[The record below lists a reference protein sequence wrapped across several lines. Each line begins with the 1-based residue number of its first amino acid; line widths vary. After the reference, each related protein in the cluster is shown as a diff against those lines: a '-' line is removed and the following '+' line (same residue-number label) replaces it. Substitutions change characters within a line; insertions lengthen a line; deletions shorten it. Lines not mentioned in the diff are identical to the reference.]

1 MCKTTD
7 LIDSL
12 RKKLCQF
19 VKVEKTDDIRLF
31 YLKRVSYNEVIP
43 SIGWI
48 NIEIQRG
55 DNPII

>member
-1 MCKTTD
+1 VCKTTD

-43 SIGWI
+43 SIEWI
-48 NIEIQRG
+48 NIEIQ
-55 DNPII
+55 